1 MNKQKDSPNVD
12 LSWLEPWSIE
22 LKTLS
27 GEHEALSLKVK
38 AYRHAVDAMKWKI
51 GEFLLDGLKKIAGP
65 AGVPSPADRIKLFE
79 KAKEATGY
87 TLKTL
92 RNYAYVAGMF
102 PSSLHR
108 DGLEWSHYKELFESG
123 LDDEQQSQLLA
134 SAAVSGWKVR
144 DLQREIRKRRKPR
157 SRQTKRPPKTED
169 LSNLDRVI
177 LARREMARGVIEFMF
192 QRHKLGLSRPEQVE
206 ATYQPTLQGPAIP
219 LKRVLKRL
227 PLADLLSTPWRW
239 TGSPSRHEDRARK
252 IICRGLAEHGQ
263 LIPIHVFPSPDDQQ
277 KFIVVDGNMVV
288 DCARLT
294 GLPDLD
300 AYVYPEID
308 ESVAKLLYVR
318 LNLVRA
324 ELNHVRIASV
334 LGELADELGGWPA
347 VAKEMS
353 WDPENVESYVNL
365 SQYNWKEFV
374 DNIDDIDP
382 RLLEGGEGN
391 GIDIFKPAE
400 ARSSGGPN
408 ES

>member
-1 MNKQKDSPNVD
+1 
-12 LSWLEPWSIE
+12 
-22 LKTLS
+22 
-27 GEHEALSLKVK
+27 
-38 AYRHAVDAMKWKI
+38 
-51 GEFLLDGLKKIAGP
+51 
-65 AGVPSPADRIKLFE
+65 
-79 KAKEATGY
+79 
-87 TLKTL
+87 
-92 RNYAYVAGMF
+92 
-102 PSSLHR
+102 
-108 DGLEWSHYKELFESG
+108 
-123 LDDEQQSQLLA
+123 
-134 SAAVSGWKVR
+134 
-144 DLQREIRKRRKPR
+144 
-157 SRQTKRPPKTED
+157 
-169 LSNLDRVI
+169 
-177 LARREMARGVIEFMF
+177 
-192 QRHKLGLSRPEQVE
+192 
-206 ATYQPTLQGPAIP
+206 
-219 LKRVLKRL
+219 
-227 PLADLLSTPWRW
+227 
-239 TGSPSRHEDRARK
+239 
-252 IICRGLAEHGQ
+252 
-263 LIPIHVFPSPDDQQ
+263 
-277 KFIVVDGNMVV
+277 MVV

-353 WDPENVESYVNL
+353 WDPDNVESYVNL